1 MRDEQ
6 IEEIKNLQSSN
17 FEIFEKLQEA
27 ISGFEFPSTKM
38 QTTNSITVSTN
49 EQFLRVKKSIFL
61 Y

>member
-49 EQFLRVKKSIFL
+49 EQF
-61 Y
+61 